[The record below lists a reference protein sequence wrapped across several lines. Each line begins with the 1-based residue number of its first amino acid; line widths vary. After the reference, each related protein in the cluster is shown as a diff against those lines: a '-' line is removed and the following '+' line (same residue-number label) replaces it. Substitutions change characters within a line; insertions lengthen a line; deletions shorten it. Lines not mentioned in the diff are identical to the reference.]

1 MKKKDCEYGC
11 SRGYCLIYGTGDDSR
26 CKNYKERNVSD
37 SYYDQKAES
46 RSRGCAGTAVGLV
59 IMFIAGICFHLGQS
73 AYDNYKRK
81 LIPEKKLP
89 ITGYTVIDYDSVEFS
104 DGTRDTFN
112 WHQKPILVKPK
123 N

>member
-1 MKKKDCEYGC
+1 MENIPEDY
-11 SRGYCLIYGTGDDSR
+11 
-26 CKNYKERNVSD
+26 
-37 SYYDQKAES
+37 YYDYYDKKAES
-46 RSRGCAGTAVGLV
+46 RAKGCAGTLYGFVFLALFAVFFGLGR
-59 IMFIAGICFHLGQS
+59 MM
-73 AYDNYKRK
+73 YDNYKRK
-81 LIPEKKLP
+81 LIPENKVP